1 MSSSGSGKAL
11 RLTTD
16 PIRDLV
22 QPQAQFIYSSL
33 LQAMQ
38 LVWVLNLSADTVIG
52 LIERSSSK
60 QPHTKKKFF
69 KIITLRLNQSSRP
82 SMLFSLRHMKL
93 VCFGALLM
101 VEQKSH
107 FMKATCMLCSFNIT
121 GFFLFSLCCHAVKE
135 EIIGCHW
142 GFGGSGTSAL
152 GTQCETF
159 SECHCRRGK

>member
-121 GFFLFSLCCHAVKE
+121 GFFFIFVMMPRCEGRNYRLP
-135 EIIGCHW
+135 
-142 GFGGSGTSAL
+142 L
-152 GTQCETF
+152 GV
-159 SECHCRRGK
+159 RGKWHQCSGNTV